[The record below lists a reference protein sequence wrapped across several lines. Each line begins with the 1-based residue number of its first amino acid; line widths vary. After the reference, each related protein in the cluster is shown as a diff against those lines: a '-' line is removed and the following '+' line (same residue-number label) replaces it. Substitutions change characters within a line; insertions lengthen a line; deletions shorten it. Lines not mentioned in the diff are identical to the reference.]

1 MGEALTI
8 WGNSRM
14 GAAENWGQ
22 FYQCVSATPSVELG
36 TRVRIKVQLVKKE
49 QACFLAQGGGV
60 FLVGAQWRVFAVSF
74 APALRVALCEA
85 GVL

>member
-8 WGNSRM
+8 WGNSRL

-49 QACFLAQGGGV
+49 QACFSARGGV
-60 FLVGAQWRVFAVSF
+60 WCWWGRSEGCLLSPSLLLSG
-74 APALRVALCEA
+74 
-85 GVL
+85 